1 MRSILIHIF
10 IIALLLGFC
19 AGAHADE
26 STPTAG
32 ESTLFELINQAR
44 ENPLAMARL
53 LGMNPE
59 KILAG
64 LPDMGDI
71 LMNGLSP
78 LALSADLRAAA
89 AARTAAMLEECCYS
103 VESSDDRTL
112 DRRIADAGYVAVETG
127 ESLGI
132 VAFANFI
139 EPEAAA
145 RLLFEQMFRDEVDPA
160 RTEPR
165 NILNPDLDEIGIVL
179 GTGTLTLGRLSYNIY
194 AVTCDF
200 GFGPDMAELQ
210 LMNLI
215 NQARANPLE
224 TAASLGMDTERL
236 LEDHPLLSEILTE
249 GLPPLAFDA
258 RLYGAARG
266 HVFDMLEKE
275 YLSHD
280 SPDGRA
286 YEDRIR
292 DAGYEAVDSGEAVEL
307 ACRCACEESCETAA
321 LFFRRIFTNEL
332 EGGLEPGEMTILN
345 PMLEEAGIA
354 VAAGTSALLGGIC
367 GDEIIL
373 LTADFGSEEGGKVF
387 LSGVTYVDENGNGLY
402 DAGEGTPA
410 DIMVEGPDEITYG
423 LRSGATG
430 NFFLSLENVDG
441 RAGQYDITAFMEDG
455 RIFAESVE
463 IDGKSTQVFIGAP
476 APVQEQR
483 GYVE

>member
-1 MRSILIHIF
+1 MRSILIHIS

-19 AGAHADE
+19 AGAHADG
-26 STPTAG
+26 SALTAG
-32 ESTLFELINQAR
+32 ESALFELINQAR
-44 ENPLAMARL
+44 ENPLATVRS
-53 LGMNPE
+53 LGMDPE
-59 KILAG
+59 EIIAG
-64 LPDMGDI
+64 LPDMYDI
-71 LMNGLSP
+71 LTNGLSP
-78 LALSADLRAAA
+78 LALNSDLRAAA
-89 AARTAAMLEECCYS
+89 AARTSAMLEECCYS

-127 ESLGI
+127 ESIGI

-139 EPEAAA
+139 EPAAAA
-145 RLLFEQMFRDEVDPA
+145 RLLFEEMFRGEVDPA

-200 GFGPDMAELQ
+200 GSGPDVAELQ

-215 NQARANPLE
+215 NRARANPLE
-224 TAASLGMDTERL
+224 TATSLGMDTERL

-280 SPDGRA
+280 SPDGRT

-321 LFFRRIFTNEL
+321 LFFRRIFINEL
-332 EGGLEPGEMTILN
+332 ESGLEPGEMTILN
-345 PMLEEAGIA
+345 PLLEETGIA
-354 VAAGTSALLGGIC
+354 VAAGTSVLLGGIC
-367 GDEIIL
+367 GDEVVL
-373 LTADFGSEEGGKVF
+373 LTVDFGSEEGGEVF

-410 DIMVEGPDEITYG
+410 DIMVEGPDEIPYG

-430 NFFLSLENVDG
+430 NFFFPLENVDG
-441 RAGQYDITAFMEDG
+441 RAGQYDITALMEDG
-455 RIFAESVE
+455 RIFTGSVE
-463 IDGKSTQVFIGAP
+463 IDEKSVAVFIGAP

-483 GYVE
+483 GDVE